1 MRLSFSNDTVRNIFA
16 ETDYNDFSH
25 LMFDTARG
33 EEKVSKEEANG
44 KIREIMFNILGV
56 DEKAS
61 RKTLRQAIRRHKNDI
76 FEVIENTV
84 EDLLVSG
91 WGDNPFFNEFVEIRS
106 AADGD
111 TNSFYTEDEV
121 ILTVSELSGNH
132 HDLIRQRLGE
142 GKSFSVKTSWYGVR
156 FISSRA
162 L

>member
-1 MRLSFSNDTVRNIFA
+1 MKLSFSNECVRKVFVEN
-16 ETDYNDFSH
+16 DYNDFSR

-33 EEKVSKEEANG
+33 EEKVSKDEANS

-111 TNSFYTEDEV
+111 TNSFYTEDDV

-132 HDLIRQRLGE
+132 HDLNSNR
-142 GKSFSVKTSWYGVR
+142 VR
-156 FISSRA
+156 VVRA
-162 L
+162 A

>member
-1 MRLSFSNDTVRNIFA
+1 MRLSFSNDTVKNIFA
-16 ETDYNDFSH
+16 ETDYNDFSR
-25 LMFDTARG
+25 LMFDTARA

-132 HDLIRQRLGE
+132 HDLNSNR
-142 GKSFSVKTSWYGVR
+142 VR
-156 FISSRA
+156 VVRA
-162 L
+162 A

>member
-1 MRLSFSNDTVRNIFA
+1 MRLSFSNECVRKVFVEN
-16 ETDYNDFSH
+16 DYNDFSR

-33 EEKVSKEEANG
+33 EEKVSKDEANS

-111 TNSFYTEDEV
+111 TNSFYTEDDV

-132 HDLIRQRLGE
+132 HDLNSNR
-142 GKSFSVKTSWYGVR
+142 VR
-156 FISSRA
+156 VVRA
-162 L
+162 A

>member
-1 MRLSFSNDTVRNIFA
+1 MEN
-16 ETDYNDFSH
+16 DYNDFSR

-33 EEKVSKEEANG
+33 EEKVSKDEANS

-111 TNSFYTEDEV
+111 TNSFYTEDDV

-132 HDLIRQRLGE
+132 HDLNSNR
-142 GKSFSVKTSWYGVR
+142 VR
-156 FISSRA
+156 VVRA
-162 L
+162 A

>member
-1 MRLSFSNDTVRNIFA
+1 MRLSFSNECVRKVFT
-16 ETDYNDFSH
+16 ENDFNDFAR

-33 EEKVSKEEANG
+33 EEKVTTEEANS

-84 EDLLVSG
+84 DDLLVSG

-111 TNSFYTEDEV
+111 TNTFYTSDEV

-132 HDLIRQRLGE
+132 HDLNSNR
-142 GKSFSVKTSWYGVR
+142 VR
-156 FISSRA
+156 VVRA
-162 L
+162 A